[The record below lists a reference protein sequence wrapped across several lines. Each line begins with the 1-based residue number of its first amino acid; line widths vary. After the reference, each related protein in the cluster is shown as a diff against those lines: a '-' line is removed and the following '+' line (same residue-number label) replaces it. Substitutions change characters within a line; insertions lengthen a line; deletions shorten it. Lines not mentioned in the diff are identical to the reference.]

1 MTQPLVSPKCD
12 VWETS
17 TEIPYCY
24 SVRTW
29 IWVLLLIGSKS
40 ASTNQK
46 HSKNSRH
53 APGRLCSWKYLLISF
68 WCEIEQAH
76 STIIFIQNEIR
87 KMVNVESF
95 WQSWSWFSIP
105 MLQNCSSSFQPW
117 SSLSK
122 LPFSTNI
129 DQENN
134 LFNFIA
140 KFILRTGF
148 WCLNLDLKSGLMLSL
163 ILLT

>member
-17 TEIPYCY
+17 TEIPYSY

-29 IWVLLLIGSKS
+29 IWVLLLIGSKF

-134 LFNFIA
+134 YLTLSQNSFFA
-140 KFILRTGF
+140 LGF
-148 WCLNLDLKSGLMLSL
+148 DV
-163 ILLT
+163 

>member
-29 IWVLLLIGSKS
+29 IWVLLLIGSKF

-134 LFNFIA
+134 YLTLSQNSFFA
-140 KFILRTGF
+140 LGF
-148 WCLNLDLKSGLMLSL
+148 DF
-163 ILLT
+163 

>member
-17 TEIPYCY
+17 TEILYCY

-29 IWVLLLIGSKS
+29 IWVLLLIGSKF

-46 HSKNSRH
+46 HLKNSRH

-76 STIIFIQNEIR
+76 STIFYSNWNSENGECWKFLAKLAMIFYSYAAKLFIKLSTLIIFI
-87 KMVNVESF
+87 KVAF
-95 WQSWSWFSIP
+95 
-105 MLQNCSSSFQPW
+105 
-117 SSLSK
+117 
-122 LPFSTNI
+122 
-129 DQENN
+129 
-134 LFNFIA
+134 FNQH
-140 KFILRTGF
+140 R
-148 WCLNLDLKSGLMLSL
+148 SGK
-163 ILLT
+163 

>member
-17 TEIPYCY
+17 TEILYCY

-29 IWVLLLIGSKS
+29 IRVLLLIGSKF

-140 KFILRTGF
+140 KFILHTGF

-163 ILLT
+163 ILLI

>member
-29 IWVLLLIGSKS
+29 IWVLLLIGSKF

-46 HSKNSRH
+46 LSKNSRH

-134 LFNFIA
+134 YLTLSQNSFFA
-140 KFILRTGF
+140 LGF
-148 WCLNLDLKSGLMLSL
+148 DV
-163 ILLT
+163 

>member
-76 STIIFIQNEIR
+76 STIIFIQNELR

-95 WQSWSWFSIP
+95 WQSWPWFSIP

-134 LFNFIA
+134 YLTLSQNSFF
-140 KFILRTGF
+140 TPGF
-148 WCLNLDLKSGLMLSL
+148 DV
-163 ILLT
+163 

>member
-1 MTQPLVSPKCD
+1 MWCLRNKHRNSILLQRQNLD
-12 VWETS
+12 L
-17 TEIPYCY
+17 
-24 SVRTW
+24 
-29 IWVLLLIGSKS
+29 VLLLIGSKF

-76 STIIFIQNEIR
+76 SNIIFIQNEIR

-95 WQSWSWFSIP
+95 WQSWPWFSIP
-105 MLQNCSSSFQPW
+105 MLQNYSSSFQPW

-134 LFNFIA
+134 YLTSSQNSFFA
-140 KFILRTGF
+140 LGF
-148 WCLNLDLKSGLMLSL
+148 DV
-163 ILLT
+163 

>member
-17 TEIPYCY
+17 TEILYCY

-29 IWVLLLIGSKS
+29 IWVLLLIGSKF

-105 MLQNCSSSFQPW
+105 MLQNFSSSQPW

-163 ILLT
+163 ILLI